1 MTALAD
7 AAREVQT
14 QGSFQ
19 YLERTMSTPDF
30 NRLMQG

>member
-14 QGSFQ
+14 AGSFG
-19 YLERTMSTPDF
+19 YLERAMPTPDF